1 MKQDE
6 KGNHP
11 KVGWLC
17 SYTPVE
23 ILMAGGLVP
32 SRLNVGEGLLQKPN
46 PNIYQLICPYIRS
59 VFDAGQHEAFDSL
72 EGVVFMKCCDGMLRL
87 YDLWKAHMPGQ
98 KSYILPLPKVQT
110 PEATEYFSEA
120 MRRFAGEITND
131 MGTTITEDTLHQAI
145 HDANQ
150 FRSAV
155 ERLYQWRYKY
165 PMAMSYSGLQTCIR
179 EWLAH
184 DPKHVLLDVKNAL
197 KTLEGKAAG
206 GKPES
211 KVLLSSSTLDQ
222 IEIMKMIEEAGMTI
236 VADDVCIGLRH
247 FDSMVSEDGD
257 PFLSLAER
265 YLNRWPCSRMQAEP
279 SHIQRQIQEVE
290 DANADGVIYV
300 GLKYCDQAGYDMP
313 RLQSWFKDRQI
324 PFLYI
329 ENDYTASGMGQLKVR
344 IEAFAEIL
352 NEEF

>member
-6 KGNHP
+6 QRKI
-11 KVGWLC
+11 GWLC

-23 ILMAGGLVP
+23 ILMAGELVP

-59 VFDAGQHEAFDSL
+59 VFDAGQSEAFGDI
-72 EGVVFMKCCDGMLRL
+72 EGVAFVKCCDGMLRL
-87 YDLWKAHMPGQ
+87 YDLWKAHLPHQ

-110 PEATEYFSEA
+110 PEATEYFAKA
-120 MRRFAGEITND
+120 MKRFAGQISKD
-131 MGTTITEDTLHQAI
+131 MGTTITEDSLHQAI
-145 HDANQ
+145 RKANQ

-155 ERLYQWRYKY
+155 QEIYQLRYKN
-165 PMAMSYSGLQTCIR
+165 PLVMSYSELHTRIR
-179 EWLAH
+179 EWLAN
-184 DPKHVLLDVKNAL
+184 DPKQALPDVEDTLN
-197 KTLEGKAAG
+197 TLEGKADG
-206 GKPES
+206 GTPES

-222 IEIMKMIEEAGMTI
+222 ISIMRMIEEAGMTI

-257 PFLSLAER
+257 PYMSLAER
-265 YLNRWPCSRMQAEP
+265 YLNRWPCARMQAKPTHVE
-279 SHIQRQIQEVE
+279 RQIQEVE
-290 DANADGVIYV
+290 EVKADGVIYV

-313 RLQSWFKDRQI
+313 RLQTWFKDRQI

-329 ENDYTASGMGQLKVR
+329 ENDYTESGMGQLKVR

-352 NEEF
+352 NGEF